1 LTDKLPATSQADEL
15 AALVDAQ
22 DSVQKSTP
30 DNYQN
35 DMQSYAC
42 ITVSW
47 IALQ

>member
-1 LTDKLPATSQADEL
+1 MTSQADEL

-35 DMQSYAC
+35 DRSGEK
-42 ITVSW
+42 SP
-47 IALQ
+47 